1 MMVTLDQIQNG
12 VTSYYEREI
21 AQKANGLGQFAA
33 YFFMPSVP
41 ALIREKVESFKGS
54 PLVNGLISPDG
65 LVDLEAVRDRAAD
78 AMQHCGS
85 IDVMGFRLNRSDI
98 DSLYDYIR
106 RA

>member
-1 MMVTLDQIQNG
+1 MVTLDQIQNG
-12 VTSYYEREI
+12 ITAYYEREI

-41 ALIREKVESFKGS
+41 ELVHEKIAALRES
-54 PLVNGLISPDG
+54 PLANGLITPDG
-65 LVDLEAVRDRAAD
+65 LVDLEAARDRATS

-85 IDVMGFRLNRSDI
+85 VDIMGFRLNKNDI
-98 DSLYDYIR
+98 DALYDYIR